1 MTKLQERLYQYIE
14 EERFSALQ
22 EDKKYITAQKLRD
35 EAEKRLSSGLTEEQ
49 RRLLSQYMDEANC
62 LAALHIRHVFL
73 ETLVIVR
80 DLLTFSL

>member
-1 MTKLQERLYQYIE
+1 MTKLQARLYQYIA
-14 EERFSALQ
+14 EERFSSLQ
-22 EDKKYITAQKLRD
+22 EDKEYIAVRKMRD

-49 RRLLSQYMDEANC
+49 LRLLNQYIDEANC

-80 DLLTFSL
+80 DLLSFPL